1 MPLPVTTFNTIADL
15 LNYINTNIVP
25 NGNNEITGEEHNA
38 VENALANFIV
48 SYTLNSGLVGISS
61 SSGVV
66 PLSKPMTV
74 FTVTPTSINWPDNV
88 QNEYYII
95 NATASNIPLTAGYSF
110 VDQYQT
116 VQTVIPSR
124 TAIHIAKA
132 TNGSWVQVNNL
143 GGGGSGSLPPQTGHE
158 GEFLYTNGTSA
169 AWLSPVLFIDS
180 SNFEPDGVSYI
191 NANLV
196 NSKIALFWNDVNRFV
211 YSSDE
216 DAGQVEFQYLPGG
229 GFEILI
235 PDFDANTVNYHFY
248 ILLRGLNS

>member
-38 VENALANFIV
+38 VENSLANFIV

-61 SSGVV
+61 SNGVI

-74 FTVTPTSINWPDNV
+74 FTVVPTSINWPDNV

-95 NATASNIPLTAGYSF
+95 NATASNIPLTAGYF
-110 VDQYQT
+110 YVDQYGTAQT
-116 VQTVIPSR
+116 IIPAR

-132 TNGSWVQVNNL
+132 TNGSWIQVNNL
-143 GGGGSGSLPPQTGHE
+143 GGGGSGSLPPQAGHE
-158 GEFLYTNGTSA
+158 GEFLTTNGTSA
-169 AWLSPVLFIDS
+169 SWSSPCTFITSAD
-180 SNFEPDGVSYI
+180 FEPDGVTYI
-191 NANLV
+191 DTDLV
-196 NSKIALFWNDVNRFV
+196 NNKFLLFWNDLPRIIYNVEQNP
-211 YSSDE
+211 
-216 DAGQVEFQYLPGG
+216 GQVEWQYVAGG

-235 PDFDANTVNYHFY
+235 PGFDASANNYY
-248 ILLRGLNS
+248 LCLWLQGLNA